1 MEATMRQTASDHES
15 NEWPTSLGAWL
26 RLGAQ
31 GVIGL
36 LLVWGWLVI
45 VLLGFA

>member
-1 MEATMRQTASDHES
+1 MEAAMRKIEADHES
-15 NEWPTSLGAWL
+15 SEWPTSPSGWL

-36 LLVWGWLVI
+36 LLVWGWLVV